1 MSSLTPDIDESRG
14 PHGRLPLPPSA
25 LAGFAAAVVAVLL
38 IVFLFHRSTD
48 ATAES
53 TLSVNHTL
61 DVVDQLE
68 LLLSNAKDAET
79 GQRGYLLTGSDAYL
93 QPYTA
98 ASAVIPVQLATLKS
112 LATDNPAQQRQLQV
126 LGQLVTEKMDIVRQT
141 IEMRRSGDV
150 QGSLA
155 VVVSDRGKLTM
166 DRIRTIVADMVR
178 DERQILVD
186 REDQLRAVEKTSSTL
201 VFGGSV
207 LLLILISIF
216 GYIASRDYRARELQ
230 TWLRTGQMGL
240 TQRLQGEQRL
250 AVLGERVLE
259 YLAAYLG
266 ARVGAV
272 YLSRAD
278 GSLRRVAGYAMR
290 SHDGDADI
298 GEEGAGL
305 LAQAAR
311 NRRPL
316 LVRDVPDGYLEV
328 NSSLGHAKSVE
339 LLIAPAIAD
348 GTVQAVIELGFFRAL
363 TQDDEELATRIS
375 ESLAVAVRASADRTR
390 LEELL
395 GQTQRQSEELQTQ
408 QEELRVSNEELE
420 EQGRSLKESTA
431 RLEEQRSELEQ
442 TNAQLEEQAEMLESQ
457 KDALADAQ
465 LVLQKRATE
474 LERAN
479 QYKSEFLAN
488 MSHELRTPLN
498 STLILSK
505 LLADN
510 KSGNL
515 SSEQARFAETIHAA
529 GNDLLALINDILDL
543 SKIEARKVE
552 LDIGRV
558 RLTTAI
564 ETLTRTL
571 APIAEQKR
579 IRFSANIDPDAPMHV
594 ETDAQRLA
602 QIIRNLVSNALK
614 FTEQGEVSLRVF
626 PGSPGMVSFAVR
638 DTGIGIPAEQQ
649 EVIFEAFRQAD
660 GSTHRRYGGTGLGL
674 SISRDLARLLGGD
687 IALTSA
693 PGQGSTFTL
702 SLPIVYA
709 GDATDARERHTAAAP
724 QSRVPAMESAPANR
738 KPAAP
743 ESQPPGPHVAD
754 DRENLRPGSRTILV
768 IEDDPRFAAILRD
781 LAHEMAFQCVIAH
794 TARDG
799 IDAAIAFR
807 PKAILLDIN
816 LPDKSGMAVLDDL
829 KRNPDLRAIPVHVA
843 SVSDY
848 ARQALER
855 GAIGYDLKPVK
866 REQLVAAFRHLE
878 AKFSQGIRQLLVVE
892 DDERQRDSIR
902 QLLSMDDVQII
913 DVKSAAEALA
923 ALQHT
928 SFDCVV
934 MDLNL
939 PDLSGYQLLEQMAAV
954 ENVSFPP
961 VIVYTGRSLTRDEEQ
976 ALRRFA
982 NSIIIK
988 GARSPERLL
997 DEVTLFL
1004 HQVETTLPADR
1015 QQMLKRVRDRDAMLE
1030 GRRILIV
1037 EDDVRNVFALS
1048 SVLEP
1053 LCVTVQIARNG
1064 KEALAALDASRG
1076 QPQDSIDL
1084 VLMDI
1089 MMPEMDGLTAMR
1101 EIRRRPEWKKLPV
1114 IALTAKAMP
1123 DDQETCVAA
1132 GANDYIAKPLDAD
1145 KLISLVRVWMPKR
1158 LD

>member
-1 MSSLTPDIDESRG
+1 MSNLTPDSAVSRG

-25 LAGFAAAVVAVLL
+25 LAGFAAAAVAVLL

-53 TLSVNHTL
+53 TLSVNHML

-98 ASAVIPVQLATLKS
+98 ASAAIPVQLAALKS
-112 LATDNPAQQRQLQV
+112 LAADNPAQQRQLQV
-126 LGQLVTEKMDIVRQT
+126 LGQLLTEKLDITRQT
-141 IEMRRSGDV
+141 IELRGKGDV

-186 REDQLRAVEKTSSTL
+186 REDQLRAVEETSSTL
-201 VFGGSV
+201 VFAGSA

-259 YLAAYLG
+259 FLATYLG

-278 GSLRRVAGYAMR
+278 GSLRCIAGYAM
-290 SHDGDADI
+290 SPHAGDADI
-298 GEEGAGL
+298 GEGAGL
-305 LAQAAR
+305 LGQAAR

-316 LVRDVPDGYLEV
+316 SVRDVPDGYLEV

-375 ESLAVAVRASADRTR
+375 ESLAVAVRTSADRTR

-395 GQTQRQSEELQTQ
+395 EQTQRQSEELQTQ

-465 LVLQKRATE
+465 AILQRRATE
-474 LERAN
+474 LERAD

-571 APIAEQKR
+571 APIAEQKHV
-579 IRFSANIDPDAPMHV
+579 RFSSKVDPDAPTHV

-649 EVIFEAFRQAD
+649 QVIFEAFRQAD

-702 SLPIVYA
+702 SLPIAYA
-709 GDATDARERHTAAAP
+709 GDATDERDRYADAAP

-738 KPAAP
+738 RPAPP

-781 LAHEMAFQCVIAH
+781 LAHEMTFQCVIAH

-816 LPDKSGMAVLDDL
+816 LPDKSGMGVLDDL

-902 QLLSMDDVQII
+902 QLLSMDDVQIT

-1004 HQVETTLPADR
+1004 HQVETTLPPER

-1053 LCVTVQIARNG
+1053 LGVTVQIARNG

-1076 QPQDSIDL
+1076 QPDGSIDL